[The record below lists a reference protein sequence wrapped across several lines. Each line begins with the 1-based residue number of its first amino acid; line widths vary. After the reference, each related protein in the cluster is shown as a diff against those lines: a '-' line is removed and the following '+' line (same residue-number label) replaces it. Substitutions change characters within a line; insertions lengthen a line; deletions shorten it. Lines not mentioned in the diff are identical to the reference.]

1 MDPRGAFAQ
10 REVDVGEFDNGLHG
24 DLPLNDAP
32 SQTPGFFRS
41 YRLFGRWLQ
50 ILTAVTVMFWGA
62 SAQAGQL
69 RILAFGDSLTAGA
82 GVKAEDSLPAQLKA
96 RLLVDGFDIEIINAG
111 VSGDTT
117 AMGLDRL
124 DYTLSAGPVDLAIV
138 ELGANDML
146 TGVDPGKTRANL
158 DQIVAALR
166 SKGVNVMLAAM
177 VSSANWGQAYKQ
189 DFDSIYPDLAKKHG
203 VTMIPFFLEGVWGHP
218 ALLVDG
224 VHPNAAGVAKV
235 VSKIA
240 PQIEKVLTSMGAT
253 RVARPQ

>member
-1 MDPRGAFAQ
+1 M
-10 REVDVGEFDNGLHG
+10 VV
-24 DLPLNDAP
+24 
-32 SQTPGFFRS
+32 S
-41 YRLFGRWLQ
+41 
-50 ILTAVTVMFWGA
+50 A

-82 GVKAEDSLPAQLKA
+82 GVTAEDSLPAQLKR
-96 RLLVDGFDIEIINAG
+96 RLVADGFDIEMINAG

-117 AMGLDRL
+117 AGGLARL
-124 DYTLSAGPVDLAIV
+124 DYTLSAGPVDMAIV

-146 TGVDPGKTRANL
+146 TGVDPKKSRANL
-158 DQIVAALR
+158 DQIISMLR
-166 SKGVNVMLAAM
+166 SKGVTVMLAAM

-224 VHPNAAGVAKV
+224 VHPNAAGVARI
-235 VSKIA
+235 VSKIT

-253 RVARPQ
+253 RLASPK

>member
-1 MDPRGAFAQ
+1 M
-10 REVDVGEFDNGLHG
+10 N
-24 DLPLNDAP
+24 NAP
-32 SQTPGFFRS
+32 SKTPGFYQS
-41 YRLFGRWLQ
+41 YRLFRRGLQ
-50 ILTAVTVMFWGA
+50 ILAAATLMVVSA

-82 GVKAEDSLPAQLKA
+82 GVTAEDSLPAQLKR
-96 RLLVDGFDIEIINAG
+96 RLVADGFDIEMINAG

-117 AMGLDRL
+117 AGGLARL
-124 DYTLSAGPVDLAIV
+124 DYTLSAGPVDMAIV

-146 TGVDPGKTRANL
+146 TGVDPKKSRANL
-158 DQIVAALR
+158 DQIISTLR
-166 SKGVNVMLAAM
+166 SKGVTVMLAAM

-189 DFDSIYPDLAKKHG
+189 DFDSIYPDLTKKHG

-224 VHPNAAGVAKV
+224 VHPNAAGVARI

-253 RVARPQ
+253 RLASPK

>member
-1 MDPRGAFAQ
+1 M
-10 REVDVGEFDNGLHG
+10 VV
-24 DLPLNDAP
+24 
-32 SQTPGFFRS
+32 S
-41 YRLFGRWLQ
+41 
-50 ILTAVTVMFWGA
+50 A

-82 GVKAEDSLPAQLKA
+82 GVTAEDSLPAQLKR
-96 RLLVDGFDIEIINAG
+96 RLVADGFDIEMINAG

-117 AMGLDRL
+117 AGGLARL
-124 DYTLSAGPVDLAIV
+124 DYTLSAGPVDMAIV

-146 TGVDPGKTRANL
+146 TGVDPKKSRANL
-158 DQIVAALR
+158 DQIISTLR
-166 SKGVNVMLAAM
+166 SKGVTVMLAAM

-203 VTMIPFFLEGVWGHP
+203 VTMIPFFLEGIWGHP

-224 VHPNAAGVAKV
+224 VHPNAAGVARI

-253 RVARPQ
+253 RLASPK